1 MIGSSYYLLPSN
13 LEQTFLRRREPI
25 YTGPKYNKFYDLHRG
40 LDQRTL
46 DVLAASKNEH
56 TPN

>member
-1 MIGSSYYLLPSN
+1 MIEISYYILALN

-25 YTGPKYNKFYDLHRG
+25 YTGPKYKKIYDLHRG